1 MHFFLSM
8 AVKKPLLP
16 KKTVPFFVTHR
27 IIRCRLIELGGQL
40 KYQSVQ
46 YKNHSKVYSVNVEG
60 CKYLQQFSFA
70 ILVSLI
76 LLFLFLSNI

>member
-27 IIRCRLIELGGQL
+27 IIQRRLIELGGQL

-60 CKYLQQFSFA
+60 CKYLQTVFIYHPGVPHSVISFS
-70 ILVSLI
+70 L
-76 LLFLFLSNI
+76 